1 MKAKL
6 LALAVLV
13 TGMLLRPHA
22 DASAAPFGEQCVAT
36 PPLVVGGQE
45 ILPAQQRCVPTP

>member
-45 ILPAQQRCVPTP
+45 VLPAQQRCVPTP